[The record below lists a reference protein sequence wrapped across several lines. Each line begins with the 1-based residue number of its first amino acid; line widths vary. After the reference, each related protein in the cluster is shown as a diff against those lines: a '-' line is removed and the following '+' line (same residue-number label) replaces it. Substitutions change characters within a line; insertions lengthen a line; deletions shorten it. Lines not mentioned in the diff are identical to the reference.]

1 MKGFRTFIVAIVK
14 GYTGSE
20 AEMSYTPRGKAV
32 TKFRLGV
39 GSGEKYP
46 TIWLTCYV
54 WEEHDAKLAQD
65 VLNRKGLAV
74 EATGRLLNRDFQG
87 RHYIDLY
94 VQELKVEQ
102 DGVLRSVMLTDV
114 KAVE

>member
-1 MKGFRTFIVAIVK
+1 MKEFRTGIVATVK

-20 AEMSYTPRGKAV
+20 AEMSYTTRGKAV

-54 WEEHDAKLAQD
+54 WEEHDAKLVQD
-65 VLNRKGLAV
+65 VICKKGLAV
-74 EATGRLLNRDFQG
+74 VAVGRLLNRDFQG

-94 VQELKVEQ
+94 VNELEVEQ
-102 DGVLRSVMLTDV
+102 DGALKNVMLTDV
-114 KAVE
+114 KEIE